1 MEDQWDTR
9 EIIANGQKIVSKLF
23 YALYDLANSAYTII
37 VVTFITSAYFANQ
50 IVGNPQLG
58 AAYWQWTAGLCG
70 ILVAVTGPLLGSL
83 ADKHSKGKI
92 NLLHIFTILCVLFT
106 SLFWFAK
113 PSVDYI
119 WHALIIFLLSN
130 YFYEVA
136 VIFYNSLLK
145 SCSNENNIGKTSGF
159 AFALGYIGCVP
170 ILLFSLYVFVLPD
183 TIPFGLDKSKF
194 ENIRFIPVIAAIWFL
209 IFSYPMI
216 NYFKHHIEYKENS
229 DPTPVFKKLIA
240 LIWKNKFTSTGKF
253 LLARMIYSDAL
264 IVLIAGG
271 GVYASGVFGFTPGE
285 LLKLA
290 IFANLVAF
298 VGVLLGGYL
307 NDKISSK
314 IIILTC
320 IAVLTLCVFYSSI
333 IAQTKAQFFINVM
346 VISFFIGSI
355 QSASRVMMTGLLKDD
370 DQGSGFGLFSFSGR
384 ITAFAGPLL
393 VGTMTFFYSQRIG
406 LLSIS
411 IFFILGFI
419 LMLFVDKDQKNKKI
433 P

>member
-83 ADKHSKGKI
+83 ADKEPKGKI

-119 WHALIIFLLSN
+119 WYALIIFLLSN
-130 YFYEVA
+130 YFYEAA

-183 TIPFGLDKSKF
+183 TAPFGLDKSEF

-229 DPTPVFKKLIA
+229 DQTPVFKKLIA
-240 LIWKNKFTSTGKF
+240 LIWKNKFTTTGKF

>member
-1 MEDQWDTR
+1 M
-9 EIIANGQKIVSKLF
+9 SKLF

-70 ILVAVTGPLLGSL
+70 ILVAITGPLLGNL
-83 ADKHSKGKI
+83 ADKEPKGKI
-92 NLLHIFTILCVLFT
+92 NLLHTFTIFCILFT

-119 WHALIIFLLSN
+119 WYALIIFLLSN
-130 YFYEVA
+130 YFYEAA

-183 TIPFGLDKSKF
+183 TAPFGLDKSKF

-216 NYFKHHIEYKENS
+216 NYFKNHIEYKENS

-320 IAVLTLCVFYSSI
+320 IVVLTLCVFYSSI
-333 IAQTKAQFFINVM
+333 IAQTKAQFFTNVM

>member
-1 MEDQWDTR
+1 
-9 EIIANGQKIVSKLF
+9 
-23 YALYDLANSAYTII
+23 
-37 VVTFITSAYFANQ
+37 
-50 IVGNPQLG
+50 
-58 AAYWQWTAGLCG
+58 
-70 ILVAVTGPLLGSL
+70 
-83 ADKHSKGKI
+83 
-92 NLLHIFTILCVLFT
+92 
-106 SLFWFAK
+106 
-113 PSVDYI
+113 
-119 WHALIIFLLSN
+119 
-130 YFYEVA
+130 
-136 VIFYNSLLK
+136 
-145 SCSNENNIGKTSGF
+145 
-159 AFALGYIGCVP
+159 
-170 ILLFSLYVFVLPD
+170 
-183 TIPFGLDKSKF
+183 
-194 ENIRFIPVIAAIWFL
+194 
-209 IFSYPMI
+209 MI

-229 DPTPVFKKLIA
+229 DQTPVFKKLIA

-333 IAQTKAQFFINVM
+333 IAQTKAQFFTNVM

-411 IFFILGFI
+411 IFFILGFL

>member
-83 ADKHSKGKI
+83 ADKEPKGKI
-92 NLLHIFTILCVLFT
+92 NLLHTFTIFCILFT

-119 WHALIIFLLSN
+119 WYALIIFLLSN
-130 YFYEVA
+130 YFYEAA

>member
-1 MEDQWDTR
+1 M
-9 EIIANGQKIVSKLF
+9 GKLF

-70 ILVAVTGPLLGSL
+70 ILVAVTGPLLGNL
-83 ADKHSKGKI
+83 ADKEPKGKI
-92 NLLHIFTILCVLFT
+92 NLLHTFTIFCILFT

-119 WHALIIFLLSN
+119 WYALIIFLLSN
-130 YFYEVA
+130 YFYEAA

-183 TIPFGLDKSKF
+183 TAPFGLDKSKF

-216 NYFKHHIEYKENS
+216 NYFKNHIEYKENS

-320 IAVLTLCVFYSSI
+320 IVVLTLCVFYSSI

-346 VISFFIGSI
+346 VISLFIGSI

>member
-58 AAYWQWTAGLCG
+58 AAYWQWTAGVCG
-70 ILVAVTGPLLGSL
+70 ILVAVTGPLLGNI

-119 WHALIIFLLSN
+119 WYALIIFLLSN
-130 YFYEVA
+130 YFYEAA

>member
-1 MEDQWDTR
+1 M
-9 EIIANGQKIVSKLF
+9 GKLF

-83 ADKHSKGKI
+83 ADKEPKGKI
-92 NLLHIFTILCVLFT
+92 NLLHTFTIFCVLFT

-119 WHALIIFLLSN
+119 WYALIIFLLSN
-130 YFYEVA
+130 YFYEAA

-216 NYFKHHIEYKENS
+216 NYFKNHIEYKENS

-333 IAQTKAQFFINVM
+333 IAQTKAQFFNNVM

>member
-83 ADKHSKGKI
+83 ADKEPKGKI

-119 WHALIIFLLSN
+119 WYALIIFLLSN
-130 YFYEVA
+130 YFYEAA

>member
-1 MEDQWDTR
+1 V
-9 EIIANGQKIVSKLF
+9 GKLF

-70 ILVAVTGPLLGSL
+70 ILVAITGPLLGNL
-83 ADKHSKGKI
+83 ADKEPKGKI
-92 NLLHIFTILCVLFT
+92 NLLHTFTIFCVLFT

-119 WHALIIFLLSN
+119 WYALIIFLLSN
-130 YFYEVA
+130 YFYEAA

-145 SCSNENNIGKTSGF
+145 SCSNEKNIGKTSGF

-216 NYFKHHIEYKENS
+216 NYFKNHIEYKENS

-333 IAQTKAQFFINVM
+333 VAQTKTQFFINVM

>member
-1 MEDQWDTR
+1 M
-9 EIIANGQKIVSKLF
+9 GKLF

-70 ILVAVTGPLLGSL
+70 ILVAITGPLLGNL
-83 ADKHSKGKI
+83 ADKEPKGKI
-92 NLLHIFTILCVLFT
+92 NLLHTFTIFCILFT

-119 WHALIIFLLSN
+119 WYALIIFLLSN
-130 YFYEVA
+130 YFYEAA

-145 SCSNENNIGKTSGF
+145 SCSNEKNIGKTSGF

-216 NYFKHHIEYKENS
+216 NYFKNHIEYKENS

-320 IAVLTLCVFYSSI
+320 IAALTLCVFYSSI
-333 IAQTKAQFFINVM
+333 IAQTKAQFFTNVM
-346 VISFFIGSI
+346 IISLFIGSI
-355 QSASRVMMTGLLKDD
+355 QSASRVMMTGLLKAD

>member
-37 VVTFITSAYFANQ
+37 IVTFITSAYFANH

-58 AAYWQWTAGLCG
+58 AAYWQWTAGVCG
-70 ILVAVTGPLLGSL
+70 ILVAVTGPLLGNI

-119 WHALIIFLLSN
+119 WYALIIFLLSN
-130 YFYEVA
+130 YFYEAA

-183 TIPFGLDKSKF
+183 TAPFGLDKSEF

-216 NYFKHHIEYKENS
+216 NYFKNHIEYKENS